1 MHQLHLGNRILLLVT
16 MVCQM
21 HCWLNYRLSSLR
33 KPLMIKF
40 LYVLMQGAAFYASW
54 DQIIGLRIF
63 LHLFAFAIEVNYQW
77 SKHVLG
83 VEVHGNVFA

>member
-1 MHQLHLGNRILLLVT
+1 
-16 MVCQM
+16 
-21 HCWLNYRLSSLR
+21 
-33 KPLMIKF
+33 MIKF